1 MTALTHEIIRASAG
15 TGKTYQLVNRYLR
28 ILLATGQPERII
40 ALTFTRKA
48 AGEFFHKIFHAL
60 AEAAAS
66 DSAASALSRRLTLAS
81 PLTAAACRDALRLL
95 LARLH
100 RLRLATYDSFFAG
113 IVQSAPYELG
123 LAGPAALIDEAQ
135 RDDARRRAQRALS
148 ALARR
153 DPAVLDDFWHA
164 FKRAT
169 MGADG
174 KAVATQLD
182 SYIAAH
188 HSLYLDAPSPAAW
201 GSPARIWP
209 AGFRW
214 AEIDFDGPAA
224 ASALHAALPLDTFT
238 HKTQLRV
245 WTNLYTDLAAWPS
258 GTAIPENLL
267 KIAAEK
273 FAPHLDTLPLG
284 QATVTLGKATPVP
297 PAAGRILADL
307 ARHALGHVLARRLD
321 ATQGLHSLLR
331 QFEQLYGAATRRAGR
346 LTIEDMTR
354 LLAPPGNAGFQP
366 ASEPFAPGL
375 PDPALRAALD
385 YRLDARFDHWLLD
398 EFQDTSFAQWRAI
411 ANLVDEVV
419 QDPEGAR
426 SFFAVGDAKQ
436 SIYLWR
442 GSDPAIFERLEL
454 RYPGRLHASDLSRSF
469 RSGPDVLALV
479 NTVFTARE
487 THAALFGQTL
497 ADRWANI
504 YQPHV
509 PADKNADLPGHAALL
524 LVTPPEDA
532 DADDRE
538 LARHAA
544 VADLLTAI
552 NPLAR
557 GLSVAVLVRKNSAA
571 DALVEH
577 LRAHTSLPCSLAA
590 NTLPGQDNALSAALL
605 SFLQVAAHPGDTLAW
620 QHLRLTPLFSAS
632 ATNSALPASCLQT
645 AAALSA
651 YLLALAETGGMSA
664 LLDAY
669 AALVA
674 PHLPADDA
682 FNHGR
687 LALARSAA
695 HAFDQRGD
703 HDLDAFIAHLRQ
715 LALREHD
722 VPGEIAVM
730 TIHKSKGLDWDLVI
744 LPDLEGNGLLE
755 SPSGV
760 VPRRAPDGEIEW
772 IINLPPSGI
781 SAADPTLAA
790 LVEDA
795 RNESGYENLCNL
807 YVGLTRAKRALYLLT
822 HPVKEKSTS
831 ANLPRLLR
839 DTLGDTPEP
848 LTLGAAPR
856 RLERELKSVSST
868 PSPEFTPTSRGSL
881 EREFKSSSTSATF
894 DCAWQSGDPLWFET
908 IPGNAEPQLGLRITP
923 PTLPPSARATRP
935 ESRALRPSA
944 HSAARLPAR
953 ALFHAEADRADFG
966 SRIHKT
972 LQHLAWLDS
981 TSPHPSSALDLRDQP
996 PDIAA
1001 TVRALLATP
1010 AIRVLF
1016 TRPSAPCDLWRET
1029 PFELVLGDRWIS
1041 GQFDRVHLHRDAAGR
1056 ALRADII
1063 DFKTDRIAS
1072 PESLAA
1078 TTARHHPQLATYREA
1093 LARLVGLPES
1103 AITAHL
1109 VFTTTHA
1116 GPQLVT
1122 LPA

>member
-1 MTALTHEIIRASAG
+1 MTALRHEIIRASAG

-28 ILLATGQPERII
+28 ILLATGEPERII

-66 DSAASALSRRLTLAS
+66 DTAASALSRRLALAA
-81 PLTAAACRDALRLL
+81 PLTAATCRAALRLL

-182 SYIAAH
+182 DYIASR
-188 HSLYLDAPSPAAW
+188 HSLYLDAPAASAW

-209 AGFRW
+209 DGYRW

-224 ASALHAALPLDTFT
+224 ASSLHAALPLDGFT

-245 WTNLYTDLAAWPS
+245 WTNFYADLAAWPS

-267 KIAAEK
+267 KLAAEK
-273 FAPHLDTLPLG
+273 FAPHLDALPLG

-297 PAAGRILADL
+297 PAAGRILAGL

-321 ATQGLHSLLR
+321 ATQGLHALLR

-354 LLAPPGNAGFQP
+354 LLAPPP
-366 ASEPFAPGL
+366 ADADSDLAFAPGL
-375 PDPALRAALD
+375 PDPALRTALD

-411 ANLVDEVV
+411 SNLVDEVV

-479 NTVFTARE
+479 NTVFTARAA
-487 THAALFGQTL
+487 HAALFGSAL

-538 LARHAA
+538 AARHAA
-544 VADLLTAI
+544 VAELLTAI

-590 NTLPGQDNALSAALL
+590 NTLPGQDNALSSALL
-605 SFLQVAAHPGDTLAW
+605 SFLQLAAHPGDTLAW
-620 QHLRLTPLFSAS
+620 QHLRLTPLRPALEAAHPDA
-632 ATNSALPASCLQT
+632 AT
-645 AAALSA
+645 LSA
-651 YLLALAETGGMSA
+651 HLLALVEIGGMTS

-674 PHLPADDA
+674 PLLPADDA

-687 LALARSAA
+687 LTLARTAA

-722 VPGEIAVM
+722 VPGEVAVM

-760 VPRRAPDGEIEW
+760 IPRRAPDGEIEW
-772 IINLPPSGI
+772 IINLPPKEI
-781 SAADPTLAA
+781 SSADPTLAA

-822 HPVKEKSTS
+822 HPVKERSTS

-848 LTLGAAPR
+848 LRIG
-856 RLERELKSVSST
+856 
-868 PSPEFTPTSRGSL
+868 
-881 EREFKSSSTSATF
+881 SATF
-894 DCAWQSGDPLWFET
+894 DCAWQSGDPAWFEKT
-908 IPGNAEPQLGLRITP
+908 PSLNTP
-923 PTLPPSARATRP
+923 PAPPAPPPVLPPAARTTRP
-935 ESRALRPSA
+935 EPRALRPSG
-944 HSAARLPAR
+944 HSDTRLPAR
-953 ALFHAEADRADFG
+953 ALFRAEADRADFG

-972 LQHLAWLDS
+972 LQRLAWLDS
-981 TSPHPSSALDLRDQP
+981 SAPASSALDLRDAP
-996 PDIAA
+996 PEIAA
-1001 TVRALLATP
+1001 TIRALLSSP
-1010 AIRVLF
+1010 PIRSLL
-1016 TRPSAPCDLWRET
+1016 TLPSNPCDLWRET

-1056 ALRADII
+1056 PLRAEII

-1078 TTARHHPQLATYREA
+1078 ATARHRPQLATYREA
-1093 LARLVGLPES
+1093 LARLVGLPET

-1109 VFTTTHA
+1109 VFTTTHT
-1116 GPQLVT
+1116 GPRLVT
-1122 LPA
+1122 VNA

>member
-1 MTALTHEIIRASAG
+1 MTALPHEIIRASAG

-28 ILLATGQPERII
+28 ILLATGEPERII

-66 DSAASALSRRLTLAS
+66 DTAASALSRRLALAPS
-81 PLTAAACRDALRLL
+81 PCRLEREFKSDSPAPGALTAASCRAALRLL

-188 HSLYLDAPSPAAW
+188 HSLYLDAPAASAW

-209 AGFRW
+209 HGYRW
-214 AEIDFDGPAA
+214 TEIDFDGPAA
-224 ASALHAALPLDTFT
+224 ASALHVALPLDGFT

-245 WTNLYTDLAAWPS
+245 WTNFYADLAAWPS

-267 KIAAEK
+267 KLAAEK
-273 FAPHLDTLPLG
+273 FAPHLDALPLG
-284 QATVTLGKATPVP
+284 QATVTLGKATPIS

-321 ATQGLHSLLR
+321 ATQGLHALLR

-354 LLAPPGNAGFQP
+354 LLAPPPADPGSAGFQP
-366 ASEPFAPGL
+366 ASEQFAPGL

-479 NTVFTARE
+479 NTVFTDRAA
-487 THAALFGQTL
+487 HAALFGETL
-497 ADRWANI
+497 AARWANI

-538 LARHAA
+538 AARHAA

-577 LRAHTSLPCSLAA
+577 LRAHTNLPCSLAA
-590 NTLPGQDNALSAALL
+590 NTLPGQDNALSSALL
-605 SFLQVAAHPGDTLAW
+605 SFLQLAAHPGDTLAW
-620 QHLRLTPLFSAS
+620 QHLRLTPLFSS
-632 ATNSALPASCLQT
+632 APGSSLPAPCFHS
-645 AAALSA
+645 AAAFSA
-651 YLLALAETGGMSA
+651 HLLALAETGGMGA
-664 LLDAY
+664 LLDSY
-669 AALVA
+669 AALVS
-674 PHLPADDA
+674 PLLPADDA

-687 LALARSAA
+687 LALARAAA

-703 HDLDAFIAHLRQ
+703 HDLDAFISHLRQ

-722 VPGEIAVM
+722 VPGEVAVM

-744 LPDLEGNGLLE
+744 LPDLEGNSLLE

-760 VPRRAPDGEIEW
+760 IPRRAPDGEIEW
-772 IINLPPSGI
+772 IINLPPKEI
-781 SAADPTLAA
+781 SSADPTLAA

-831 ANLPRLLR
+831 AKLPRLLR
-839 DTLGDTPEP
+839 DTLGDTSSP
-848 LTLGAAPR
+848 LTLGQSPR
-856 RLERELKSVSST
+856 R
-868 PSPEFTPTSRGSL
+868 L
-881 EREFKSSSTSATF
+881 EREFKSSSPAATF
-894 DCAWQSGDPLWFET
+894 ACAWQSGDPAWFEKT
-908 IPGNAEPQLGLRITP
+908 PSLTTP
-923 PTLPPSARATRP
+923 PAPAAPPPVLPLSARAIRAEP
-935 ESRALRPSA
+935 RALRPSG

-953 ALFHAEADRADFG
+953 ALFRADADRADFG

-972 LQHLAWLDS
+972 LQRLAWLD
-981 TSPHPSSALDLRDQP
+981 TNSPHYASAIDFRDQP

-1001 TVRALLATP
+1001 TIRALLNTP
-1010 AIRVLF
+1010 AIRTLF
-1016 TRPSAPCDLWRET
+1016 IPPPTPCDLWRET

-1041 GQFDRVHLHRDAAGR
+1041 GQFDRVHLHRDATGR
-1056 ALRADII
+1056 ALRAEII
-1063 DFKTDRIAS
+1063 DFKTDRIAT
-1072 PESLAA
+1072 PESLTAA
-1078 TTARHHPQLATYREA
+1078 TARHSPQLATYREA
-1093 LARLVGLPES
+1093 LARLVGLPET
-1103 AITAHL
+1103 AITARL

>member
-1 MTALTHEIIRASAG
+1 MTALSHEIIRASAG

-28 ILLATGQPERII
+28 ILLSTREPERII

-60 AEAAAS
+60 AEAAAT
-66 DSAASALSRRLTLAS
+66 DSAASALARRLARPDETVLS
-81 PLTAAACRDALRLL
+81 LTAASCREALRLL

-153 DPAVLDDFWHA
+153 DRAVLDDFWHA

-182 SYIAAH
+182 DYIAAH
-188 HSLYLDAPSPAAW
+188 HSLYLDAPAASSW
-201 GSPARIWP
+201 GDPARIWP
-209 AGFRW
+209 DGYRW

-224 ASALHAALPLDTFT
+224 AAALHAALPLTGFT
-238 HKTQLRV
+238 HKTQLKQ
-245 WTNLYTDLAAWPS
+245 WTGLYAALEAWPV
-258 GTAIPENLL
+258 GTAIPDSLL
-267 KIAAEK
+267 KLAADK

-284 QATVTLGKATPVP
+284 QATVTLGRATPIP
-297 PAAGRILADL
+297 PEAGRILADL

-321 ATQGLHSLLR
+321 ATQGLHALLR

-354 LLAPPGNAGFQP
+354 LLAPPP
-366 ASEPFAPGL
+366 ADADSGISFAPGL
-375 PDPALRAALD
+375 PDPELRAALD

-411 ANLVDEVV
+411 SNLVDEVV
-419 QDPEGAR
+419 QDPEGER

-442 GSDPAIFERLEL
+442 GSDPAIFERLEH
-454 RYPGRLHASDLSRSF
+454 RYPGQLHASALSRSF

-479 NTVFTARE
+479 NAVFTAHE
-487 THAALFGQTL
+487 THTELFGETL
-497 ADRWANI
+497 ADRWAGI

-509 PADKNADLPGHAALL
+509 PAEKNRDQPGHAALL

-532 DADDRE
+532 DAEDRE
-538 LARHAA
+538 TARHAI

-552 NPLAR
+552 DPLAR

-571 DALVEH
+571 DALVEY
-577 LRAHTSLPCSLAA
+577 LRAHTTLPCSLAA
-590 NTLPGQDNALSAALL
+590 NTLPGQDNALAAALL
-605 SFLQVAAHPGDTLAW
+605 SFLQLAAHPGDTLAW
-620 QHLRLTPLFSAS
+620 QHLRLTPVRP
-632 ATNSALPASCLQT
+632 ALEAKHPT
-645 AAALSA
+645 AGAWSTH
-651 YLLALAETGGMSA
+651 LLDLAEAGGMSA

-669 AALVA
+669 AELVA
-674 PHLPADDA
+674 PLLPADDA

-687 LALARSAA
+687 LALARAAA

-703 HDLDAFIAHLRQ
+703 HDIDAFIFHLRQ

-722 VPGEIAVM
+722 VPGEVAVM
-730 TIHKSKGLDWDLVI
+730 TIHKSKGLDWDVVI
-744 LPDLEGNGLLE
+744 LPDLEGSSLLE

-760 VPRRAPDGEIEW
+760 VPRRAQDGEIEW
-772 IINLPPSGI
+772 IINLPPKEVS
-781 SAADPTLAA
+781 SADPVLAA
-790 LVEDA
+790 LVEES

-822 HPVKEKSTS
+822 HPVKESSKS
-831 ANLPRLLR
+831 ANIPRLLR
-839 DTLGDTPEP
+839 DSLGDTP
-848 LTLGAAPR
+848 A
-856 RLERELKSVSST
+856 
-868 PSPEFTPTSRGSL
+868 SL
-881 EREFKSSSTSATF
+881 AIGNATF
-894 DCAWQSGDPLWFET
+894 ECAWESGNAAWFET
-908 IPGNAEPQLGLRITP
+908 IPHHDAPVLDVHAQPPVLPPAARETRAEP
-923 PTLPPSARATRP
+923 RAM
-935 ESRALRPSA
+935 RPSG
-944 HSAARLPAR
+944 HSAVRLPAR
-953 ALFHAEADRADFG
+953 ALFRADADRADFG
-966 SRIHKT
+966 SHLHNAMQR
-972 LQHLAWLDS
+972 LAWLDAAGNAE
-981 TSPHPSSALDLRDQP
+981 PQLDLRDTP
-996 PDIAA
+996 PEIAA
-1001 TVRALLATP
+1001 TLRALLAAP
-1010 AIRVLF
+1010 AIRALF
-1016 TRPSAPCDLWRET
+1016 TRPDTPCDLWRET
-1029 PFELVLGDRWIS
+1029 PFELVIGDRWIS

-1056 ALRADII
+1056 AGSAEII
-1063 DFKTDRIAS
+1063 DFKTDRIVDA
-1072 PESLAA
+1072 EALVTA
-1078 TTARHHPQLATYREA
+1078 TARHRPQLLVYREA
-1093 LARLVGLPES
+1093 LARLCGLPES
-1103 AITAHL
+1103 AIMARL

-1116 GPQLVT
+1116 GPQT
-1122 LPA
+1122 IAIHDP